1 MNYKSLNQ
9 LYSEHEGKIS
19 DKWSLYLAEYDRIF
33 TEYRNKPISML
44 EVGIQN
50 GGSLEIW
57 AKYFSHGEKFVGC
70 DINSDCSLLQYNDPR
85 IAVVIGDVNSDS
97 VRDEILQHCQEYD
110 IVIDDGSHISSD
122 IIKTFAKYFPNI
134 MDGGVFVAEDLH
146 CSYWEGFEG
155 GLFDPFS
162 SITFFK
168 LLADVINHEHWG
180 VEKKRSDL
188 LKGFC
193 TKYEFEL
200 DEELLK
206 QVHSIS
212 FINSMCVVRKSV
224 VRNNFLG
231 SRFIGG
237 NIEEIV
243 PGHTDIQG
251 SSLELPS
258 QDNNPWSISELSPY
272 EELSVRKKE
281 LADRDEQIEE
291 LKLAV
296 SDRNVQLLDIMSSKS
311 WRATR
316 PLREFRKFFIN
327 GSVKYSNSRK
337 NITSGSPE
345 KSNGNGKEEHIPE
358 SEYFNQ
364 SNLSKFDMIFRLFS
378 VAYKRK
384 GKFIRDGKRLL
395 AILKSDGLTGVK
407 QRIKYKIKNINQLD
421 CQNYTEW
428 ISRYDTLT
436 DETRKK
442 MHAQV
447 DSFTCMPLIS
457 VVMPTYNTNAEFL
470 VEAIESVRN
479 QIYLNWELCIA
490 DDAST
495 DTRVDRMLKKYL
507 KEDQRIKVVFREKNG
522 HISAASNSALT
533 LVSGEW
539 VALLDHDDLLSEDAL
554 FWVAE
559 KINQNPDVKLIYSD
573 EDKIDKEG
581 QRYDPYFKCDWNKDL
596 FLSQNMYSHLGV
608 FKADLVKKI
617 EGFRVGFEGSQDYD
631 LVLRSLE
638 YVGGKQIGH
647 IPRVLYHWRAIAGST
662 ALDVNE
668 KSYAKSA
675 GERAI
680 NDYLRSNSI
689 PAIAESVYA
698 GYRVKYKIRKPYPL
712 VSLIIPTRNMV
723 NLLRQ
728 CIESI
733 IEKSRYPN
741 YEIIIIDNGSDDQDT
756 LSYLRTIEENQRI
769 KVIPCKRPFNYPVLN
784 NMAVKCAAGEI
795 VGLINNNIEVIT
807 PGWMLEMVSQV
818 CRPGV
823 GAVGALLLYPDR
835 SIQHAGVI
843 MGIGGI
849 AANAHE
855 HLPRGMPGF
864 GGRAALLQSFTAV
877 SGACLFVRKKL
888 YEEVGGLNEI
898 ELGVVFSDIDF
909 CLRLKEKGYRNIW
922 TPYAKLYNHRLNS
935 HCSEDVSTY
944 NEQFNLDAL
953 YMKQR
958 WSEFISYDP
967 AYSPNLTLNQ
977 EDFSLAW
984 PPRLCYLSSPA
995 LE

>member
-212 FINSMCVVRKSV
+212 FINSMCVVRKAV
-224 VRNNFLG
+224 IRNNLLG
-231 SRFIGG
+231 NRFIGG

-258 QDNNPWSISELSPY
+258 QDNNPWSTSELSPY
-272 EELSVRKKE
+272 EELSVRRKE

-316 PLREFRKFFIN
+316 PLRELKIFFIK
-327 GSVKYSNSRK
+327 GFVKYSNVRK
-337 NITSGSPE
+337 NVTTGYPE
-345 KSNGNGKEEHIPE
+345 KKVAASNRIETEEHISE
-358 SEYFNQ
+358 SEDFDQ
-364 SNLSKFDMIFRLFS
+364 SNLSKISMIFRLFS
-378 VAYKRK
+378 VAYKSK
-384 GKFIRDGKRLL
+384 GKFRRNCKQLL

-442 MHAQV
+442 MRAQV

-457 VVMPTYNTNAEFL
+457 VVMPTYNPNAEFL

-479 QIYLNWELCIA
+479 QIYPNWELCIA

-495 DTRVDRMLKKYL
+495 DTRVDRILKKYL

-581 QRYDPYFKCDWNKDL
+581 QRCDPYFKCDWNKDL
-596 FLSQNMYSHLGV
+596 FLSHNMFSHLGV
-608 FKADLVKKI
+608 FKSDIVKKI

-631 LVLRSLE
+631 LVLRSIE
-638 YVGGKQIGH
+638 HVDSDQIKH
-647 IPRVLYHWRAIAGST
+647 IPRVLYHWRAVAGST
-662 ALDVNE
+662 ALEVEE
-668 KSYAKSA
+668 KSYAVPA
-675 GERAI
+675 GKRAI
-680 NDYLRSNSI
+680 NDYLRRNAVS
-689 PAIAESVYA
+689 AIAESVNV
-698 GYRVKYKIRKPYPL
+698 GYRVKYKIAKPYPL
-712 VSLIIPTRNMV
+712 VSLIIPICDRV
-723 NLLRQ
+723 ESLRR
-728 CIESI
+728 CIDSI
-733 IEKSRYPN
+733 IEKSRYPK
-741 YEIIIIDNGSDDQDT
+741 YEIIVIDNVSVSQET
-756 LSYLRTIEENQRI
+756 LSYLRTIEKNRRI
-769 KVIPCKRPFNYPVLN
+769 KVIRNDNYVKFSSLKN
-784 NMAVKCAAGEI
+784 QAVKSAAGEI
-795 VGLINNNIEVIT
+795 VGLIGTNIEAIT
-807 PGWMLEMVSQV
+807 HGWMREMVSHA
-818 CRPGV
+818 CRPEV
-823 GAVGALLLYPDR
+823 GSVGALLLYPDR
-835 SIQHAGVI
+835 SIQHAGVV
-843 MGIGGI
+843 MGLGGV
-849 AANAHE
+849 AGHAHE
-855 HLPRGMPGF
+855 NLLCGKNGF
-864 GGRAALLQSFTAV
+864 FGRATLQQSFSAV
-877 SGACLFVRKKL
+877 TGACLFVRKQL
-888 YEEVGGLNEI
+888 YEEIGGLNEK
-898 ELGVVFSDIDF
+898 ELRADFSAIDF
-909 CLRLKEKGYRNIW
+909 CLRLKEKGYINIW
-922 TPYAKLYNHRLNS
+922 TPYAKLYNHKSMFHGSGETLENTEHLNK
-935 HCSEDVSTY
+935 EV
-944 NEQFNLDAL
+944 L

-958 WSEFISYDP
+958 WGNIISDDP
-967 AYSPNLTLNQ
+967 AYSPNLSLDQ
-977 EDFSLAW
+977 DGFSFAW
-984 PPRLCYLSSPA
+984 PPRIKGVN
-995 LE
+995 